1 MTVQALL
8 TYAIVLSLLTLSVM
22 QPAVAETLTAAQ
34 AYEKGKVLHFQDKFE
49 EAEPYLL
56 QAGQGGYAAAYYLI
70 AGAEPI
76 NRFMMSEREYK
87 YLTLAAK
94 EGHLLAMLV
103 LTRDRS
109 LAPSS
114 EKSSWRQSL
123 KQILATHVEKKKPFA
138 MALKARMH
146 SNDQDTYDAYTTK
159 AAEAG
164 YPTSQYYLATKYR
177 NGRGWFFL
185 PGSREKE
192 VAKLFEAAARGGYHE
207 ALIHQAYELITS
219 GNKVEE
225 GLGVLDMLV
234 QKGDAQALSFFGSLF
249 SHTFFNHPNEWTLKD
264 KVKGGLYLSAL
275 AKSMSPSSGNGVYKD
290 KYERLLKVLTDEEKA
305 QVDKLTEEYL
315 SNHTVY
321 EQDGLDE
328 YEYTVDNLHTALERW
343 GSNANE

>member
-1 MTVQALL
+1 MPKSVKPVTRNLWVLLILMLTAL
-8 TYAIVLSLLTLSVM
+8 S
-22 QPAVAETLTAAQ
+22 PAKAETLTAAQ
-34 AYEKGKVLHFQDKFE
+34 AYEKGKILHFQDKFE

-123 KQILATHVEKKKPFA
+123 KQILAPHVEKKNPFA

-164 YPTSQYYLATKYR
+164 YPTSQYYLATRYR
-177 NGRGWFFL
+177 NGRGWFLL

-207 ALIHQAYELITS
+207 AIMYKGFTTISGGDIDTGMAVLTS
-219 GNKVEE
+219 
-225 GLGVLDMLV
+225 LV
-234 QKGDAQALSFFGSLF
+234 DKGDAQVLSGLGIRLSGIGKEYIK
-249 SHTFFNHPNEWTLKD
+249 SWTYFD
-264 KVKGGLYLSAL
+264 KVKGT
-275 AKSMSPSSGNGVYKD
+275 V
-290 KYERLLKVLTDEEKA
+290 LLKSLALSTSPKFDDAYQNFSDRAWATLTDEEKA

-315 SNHTVY
+315 NNHTVY
-321 EQDGLDE
+321 KQDGLDE

-343 GSNANE
+343 GGNAIE